1 MALNDA
7 NCLMVSQHLWTQVRV
22 WSISWSRSL
31 IEISELMLSKS
42 NFSSRTRPVGPL
54 CSWQCFGHVLLN
66 HRQGLEKNFWYW
78 FIVSLFV
85 CYTLFLCHFVCG
97 LSSQLSTSLIFAENR
112 ACTYLP
118 FCSNAQMK
126 TQMSFAWY
134 SISSGKCQR
143 RKRKREDGK
152 TNKRLIC
159 NFRQNSHMK
168 PLPKRNQF

>member
-7 NCLMVSQHLWTQVRV
+7 NCAMVSQHLWTQVRV

-118 FCSNAQMK
+118 FVQTLKWKHKWASPGILFPPGNAK
-126 TQMSFAWY
+126 E
-134 SISSGKCQR
+134 GKE
-143 RKRKREDGK
+143 KGK
-152 TNKRLIC
+152 MAKQTNV
-159 NFRQNSHMK
+159 
-168 PLPKRNQF
+168 